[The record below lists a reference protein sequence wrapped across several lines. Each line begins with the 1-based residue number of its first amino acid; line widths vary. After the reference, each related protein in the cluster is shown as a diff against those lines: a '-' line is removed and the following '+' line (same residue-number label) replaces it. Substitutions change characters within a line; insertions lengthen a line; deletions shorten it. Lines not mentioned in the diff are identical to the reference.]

1 MDEVFQ
7 IPLVHLEHCISA
19 RLGDYLGLGMPSS
32 AEILTASQPGIQEQE
47 SLREREKKL
56 HA

>member
-7 IPLVHLEHCISA
+7 IPLVHLEHRISA

-56 HA
+56 RA